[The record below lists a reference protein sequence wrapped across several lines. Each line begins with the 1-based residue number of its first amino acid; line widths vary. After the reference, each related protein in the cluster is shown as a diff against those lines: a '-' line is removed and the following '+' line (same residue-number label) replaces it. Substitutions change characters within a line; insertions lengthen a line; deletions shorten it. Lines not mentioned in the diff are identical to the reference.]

1 MLETN
6 SQPSGQGSAK
16 KMVDW
21 IIKQRGRGNVMLEG
35 VTRTKLMLKGINPA
49 NFFESTPDDPIAIVK
64 LTNIAKE
71 LGVSFNGAPGLESV
85 LTGLTQR
92 TSRF

>member
-6 SQPSGQGSAK
+6 SHPSGQGSAK

-21 IIKQRGRGNVMLEG
+21 IIKQRSRGNVMLEG

-49 NFFESTPDDPIAIVK
+49 NFTESTPDDSIAIVK
-64 LTNIAKE
+64 LTGIAKE
-71 LGVSFNGAPGLESV
+71 LGVSFIGVPGLEAV
-85 LTGLTQR
+85 LTSFSQR
-92 TSRF
+92 ASRF